1 MRIIIKETYT
11 PIDIGRLLSQHFKYD
26 GSKII
31 DCFFESLTDANFH
44 TLRAA
49 LENTV
54 ILHVLDEE
62 SIEKKKFEWI
72 TTNISKNTFYG
83 KGRNNE

>member
-1 MRIIIKETYT
+1 MRIIIKETHT

-31 DCFFESLTDANFH
+31 HCFFESLTDANFH
-44 TLRAA
+44 TLREA
-49 LENTV
+49 LENTA

-62 SIEKKKFEWI
+62 IIKKKKFKWI
-72 TTNISKNTFYG
+72 TTNVSKNS
-83 KGRNNE
+83 KGENNE